1 MIAQKVATFQRVL
14 SARGVSG
21 VTSVLGGYARAAY
34 HRVRAPIERGYRAA
48 SHTPAV
54 LSTRRAHPAPR
65 LVLAYYGGIGDDL
78 LLTALLREL
87 RRRDYR
93 GVWVTTQRPELFAH
107 RDDAD
112 LVLPWNWE
120 YEPWVR
126 ALGWNY
132 LRPRYTR
139 YLPDEDRDIEPSRHI
154 IAVMCQQAGVVGEV
168 ALRPYLTLT
177 DAERAGGARVERQV
191 VVQSAGISKVQAMR
205 TKQWY
210 PERFQQVVDLLR
222 DRYNFVQVG
231 MPSDP
236 ALEGAVDLR
245 GQTNVR
251 ETAAILSQSLTFVS
265 QVGMLM
271 HLGRAV
277 DRRGVIV
284 YGGRE
289 TPAQSGYSGH
299 ENLYSPVPC
308 SPCWRQQTCPFDVMC
323 MQQITAE
330 DVAAAIERQVARH
343 GEPLPVDTDVLGVDP
358 DEIRW
363 GADGRP
369 YRTILDLTPFEGPG
383 RPRAMELKFL
393 PGESP
398 RATAGSAASTVPAGR
413 SRTPDR

>member
-1 MIAQKVATFQRVL
+1 VL
-14 SARGVSG
+14 
-21 VTSVLGGYARAAY
+21 AA
-34 HRVRAPIERGYRAA
+34 
-48 SHTPAV
+48 
-54 LSTRRAHPAPR
+54 RRAYPPPR

-93 GVWVTTQRPELFAH
+93 GVWVMTQHPELFAH
-107 RDDAD
+107 VGDAD
-112 LVLPWNWE
+112 VVVPWNWE

-139 YLPDEDRDIEPSRHI
+139 YLPEEDRDIPPARHI
-154 IAVMCQQAGVVGEV
+154 ISVMCEQAGVVGPV

-177 DAERAGGARVERQV
+177 DAERARGARVERQV
-191 VVQSAGISKVQAMR
+191 VVQSAGVSKVQAMR

-222 DRYNFVQVG
+222 DQYNFVQVG
-231 MPSDP
+231 VPSDP
-236 ALEGAVDLR
+236 PLDGVLDLR
-245 GQTNVR
+245 GQTSVR
-251 ETAAILSQSLTFVS
+251 ETAALLSQSLTFIS
-265 QVGMLM
+265 QVGLLM

-289 TPAQSGYSGH
+289 TPAQSGYTAH

-308 SPCWRQQTCPFDVMC
+308 SPCWRQRTCPYDVMC

-330 DVAAAIERQVARH
+330 DAAAAVERQAARH
-343 GEPLPVDTDVLGVDP
+343 GEPLPLDTDVITLDDGAV
-358 DEIRW
+358 RW
-363 GADGRP
+363 EANGRP

-383 RPRAMELKFL
+383 RPRAVEVKFA
-393 PGESP
+393 PGEAP
-398 RATAGSAASTVPAGR
+398 RPGAAAPADAPTGTSGR
-413 SRTPDR
+413 PRTPDR

>member
-1 MIAQKVATFQRVL
+1 MIAQKVATLQRVL
-14 SARGVSG
+14 AARGVGG
-21 VTSVLGGYARAAY
+21 VASVVGAYARGAY
-34 HRVRAPIERGYRAA
+34 HRARAPLERGYRAA
-48 SHTPAV
+48 SHTSAV
-54 LSTRRAHPAPR
+54 LAARRAYPPPR

-93 GVWVTTQRPELFAH
+93 GVWVMTRHPELFAH
-107 RDDAD
+107 TGDAD
-112 LVLPWNWE
+112 VVVPWNWE

-139 YLPDEDRDIEPSRHI
+139 YLPEEDRDIPPARHI
-154 IAVMCQQAGVVGEV
+154 IAVMCEQAGIVGPV
-168 ALRPYLTLT
+168 TLRPYLTLT

-191 VVQSAGISKVQAMR
+191 VVQSAGVSKVQAMR

-222 DRYNFVQVG
+222 GRYNFVQVG

-236 ALEGAVDLR
+236 PLDGVLDLR
-245 GQTNVR
+245 GRTSVR
-251 ETAAILSQSLTFVS
+251 ETAALLSQSLTFVS
-265 QVGMLM
+265 QVGLLM

-289 TPAQSGYSGH
+289 TPAQSGFTGH

-308 SPCWRQQTCPFDVMC
+308 SPCWRQRTCPYDVMC
-323 MQQITAE
+323 MQQITAA
-330 DVAAAIERQVARH
+330 DVAAAVERQVARH
-343 GEPLPVDTDVLGVDP
+343 GEPLPVDTDVIPLD
-358 DEIRW
+358 DAALRW

-369 YRTILDLTPFEGPG
+369 YRTILDLTPFEGSG
-383 RPRAMELKFL
+383 RPRDIEAKFL
-393 PGESP
+393 PGEEP
-398 RATAGSAASTVPAGR
+398 RPPAAAVGGR
-413 SRTPDR
+413 S